1 MCSGFFLCNVV
12 AGLFA
17 ANLTLK
23 GKKKS
28 NPKAGQIF
36 VSKVLISE
44 ASLALDLVVVGRQAG
59 LRVDG
64 VAPGRV

>member
-1 MCSGFFLCNVV
+1 LCNVV

-44 ASLALDLVVVGRQAG
+44 ALLVLDLVVVGRQAG
-59 LRVDG
+59 HREGDEDPDRG
-64 VAPGRV
+64 